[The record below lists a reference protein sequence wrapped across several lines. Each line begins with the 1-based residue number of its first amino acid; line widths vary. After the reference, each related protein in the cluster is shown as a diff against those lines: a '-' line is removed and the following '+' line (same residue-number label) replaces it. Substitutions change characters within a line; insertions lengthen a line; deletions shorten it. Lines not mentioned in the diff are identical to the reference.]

1 MNVFINDV
9 PLIIKKVSDKVY
21 KHKYDLVL
29 GADDEFT
36 SKDLV
41 GDVLVRDATSA
52 FLDRLLRLMEV
63 KKLKKLKTLTMM
75 ARKKSNLILHLKD
88 QFKIA
93 KAAGGLVVKDGQVL
107 MIYRLGKWDLPKGK
121 LKSDEDVA
129 LGAMRE
135 VEEECNIK
143 VELGEKLPSTWHSYA
158 YKGNKM
164 LKKTSWFVMKCL
176 DDSVM
181 RPQTEEY
188 IEEVRWM
195 SPQDALARLEE
206 SYASIT
212 VGGLLMAAGQFLLFG
227 AGNIYGT
234 PGSHWLLYAGLGT
247 MIVGNGFFKPNISSM
262 VGSLYSHGDTRKDAA
277 YTIFYMGINL
287 GSFIGNTVTSLIG
300 DTGHPADFRWAFL
313 ACGIAMLLGTGIFN
327 WGKGKYLHTPEGVP
341 VGEKKRKNPRRAG
354 WGLVK
359 LRTLCGNDHAGP
371 WPHATA

>member
-1 MNVFINDV
+1 MNVFINDI
-9 PLIIKKVSDKVY
+9 PLIIKKFSEKVY

-29 GADDEFT
+29 AADADFT

-41 GDVLVRDATSA
+41 GDVLVRDATPV
-52 FLDRLLRLMEV
+52 FMDRMLRLMEV
-63 KKLKKLKTLTMM
+63 KKLKKLDSLTLLV
-75 ARKKSNLILHLKD
+75 KKKKNLILHLKD

-121 LKSDEDVA
+121 LNRDEDVP

-164 LKKTSWFVMKCL
+164 LKKTSWYVMRCL

-195 SPQDALARLEE
+195 SPQDALSRLEE
-206 SYASIT
+206 SYASIALVVRHYLRDMVSQPT
-212 VGGLLMAAGQFLLFG
+212 KA
-227 AGNIYGT
+227 T
-234 PGSHWLLYAGLGT
+234 
-247 MIVGNGFFKPNISSM
+247 SS
-262 VGSLYSHGDTRKDAA
+262 SSD
-277 YTIFYMGINL
+277 
-287 GSFIGNTVTSLIG
+287 
-300 DTGHPADFRWAFL
+300 
-313 ACGIAMLLGTGIFN
+313 
-327 WGKGKYLHTPEGVP
+327 
-341 VGEKKRKNPRRAG
+341 
-354 WGLVK
+354 
-359 LRTLCGNDHAGP
+359 
-371 WPHATA
+371 